1 MHQNQNKLAEVTQG
15 QREKKNNS
23 QKEKKKFQK
32 ERKRDKKTTYELSGS
47 VPYLTFCSKGRG
59 KLQVC

>member
-1 MHQNQNKLAEVTQG
+1 MHQNQNKLAEVTRG
-15 QREKKNNS
+15 QRGKK
-23 QKEKKKFQK
+23 KTVKRKKKKFQK